1 MLKTALATTPA
12 VLLGQAGRTPFSNYV
27 IKPDETGVTGAIGSS
42 CSSLT
47 CAPFEGLSRSC
58 VHFPAIVGFRSPFL
72 AGNLG
77 ASPHLELQ
85 DYRNEV

>member
-1 MLKTALATTPA
+1 MPLLAA
-12 VLLGQAGRTPFSNYV
+12 AQQLA
-27 IKPDETGVTGAIGSS
+27 
-42 CSSLT
+42 

-58 VHFPAIVGFRSPFL
+58 VHFPATVGFRSPFL
-72 AGNLG
+72 AGLAWNLG